1 MQWHV
6 EEYMDDQWYARAY
19 GAAQQG
25 FKVLHPGRLTDRDTR
40 LTFGSSSPR
49 INGETKERYLAV
61 SVGTHTPDSLRHQS
75 QVQLI
80 MLSIFGTLGVSS
92 RVCEVHPRYLD
103 DT

>member
-25 FKVLHPGRLTDRDTR
+25 LRALLSGRLMDRDIG

-49 INGETKERYLAV
+49 IDGETKERYLAV
-61 SVGTHTPDSLRHQS
+61 SVGTHTPDSLRHHS
-75 QVQLI
+75 
-80 MLSIFGTLGVSS
+80 
-92 RVCEVHPRYLD
+92 
-103 DT
+103 